1 MPKTDIVFF
10 HRKLHLMFIP
20 ARFRRFLMKV
30 TGPFGP
36 EGPKPHLVCV
46 EATQEPG
53 ASSEALRQNR
63 SGFWAPGV
71 AHAVCLSP
79 VARPLP
85 AYRTGESPEEER
97 GSRLR
102 TRESADMVTDWSRS
116 LARLLEASR
125 RAPRAALRR
134 RRQGRYSKSSASP
147 PRGFERGTRL
157 YVRTVISQAV
167 GESRPR
173 AG

>member
-1 MPKTDIVFF
+1 MEAPLAMFASIQ
-10 HRKLHLMFIP
+10 HRSVVPTKRSPSGLKDQSLDF
-20 ARFRRFLMKV
+20 
-30 TGPFGP
+30 
-36 EGPKPHLVCV
+36 ECV

-85 AYRTGESPEEER
+85 AYRTGESPEKER

-102 TRESADMVTDWSRS
+102 TAGGADMLTDWSRS
-116 LARLLEASR
+116 RARLLEATR
-125 RAPRAALRR
+125 RAPRTALRR
-134 RRQGRYSKSSASP
+134 MRQERNSKSGASP

-157 YVRTVISQAV
+157 YFVRAVISR
-167 GESRPR
+167 G
-173 AG
+173 